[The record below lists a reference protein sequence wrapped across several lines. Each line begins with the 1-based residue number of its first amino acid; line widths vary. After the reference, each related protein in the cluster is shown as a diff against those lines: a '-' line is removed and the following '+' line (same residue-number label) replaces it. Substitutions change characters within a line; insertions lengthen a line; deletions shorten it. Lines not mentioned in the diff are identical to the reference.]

1 MKNLALIGLML
12 GCVAGAASAKA
23 PPLYPTTDCG
33 RYTVQMDMNICANT
47 NAEAA
52 DKALNAVYKQVLA
65 SRHAPADRDGVK
77 QAERIWIK
85 YRDKTCADAVGPQ
98 EDGGSIWPMDMANC
112 LQTETDKRIRSLQR
126 MLVCTAGVSVCNPH

>member
-1 MKNLALIGLML
+1 MIGLAL
-12 GCVAGAASAKA
+12 CCAAGSSAAKS
-23 PPLYPTTDCG
+23 PPLYPTQDCG
-33 RYTVQMDMNICANT
+33 RYTVQNDMNICAND

-65 SRHAPADRDGVK
+65 SRPAPADKDGVK
-77 QAERIWIK
+77 QAERSWIK
-85 YRDKTCADAVGPQ
+85 YRDKTCADQVGPQ

-126 MLVCTAGVSVCNPH
+126 MFVCSAGVSVCNPH